1 MKRKT
6 LLRGVLIALLI
17 CLLLCVLGA
26 AVILPLID
34 KAAVECRH

>member
-1 MKRKT
+1 MILDAWGADR
-6 LLRGVLIALLI
+6 LLLI

-34 KAAVECRH
+34 KAAVECKH